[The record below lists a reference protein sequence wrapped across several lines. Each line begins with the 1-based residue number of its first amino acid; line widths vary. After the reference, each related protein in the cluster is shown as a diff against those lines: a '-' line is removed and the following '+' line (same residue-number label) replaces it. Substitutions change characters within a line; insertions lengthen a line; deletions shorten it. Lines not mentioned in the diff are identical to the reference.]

1 MSLKFGVL
9 GLMAEGALHG
19 YEVKTRFEALL
30 GGTSEVN
37 IGQVYG
43 TLQRLERD
51 GLIAAVG
58 ARGDR
63 GRQEYEL
70 TVAGRGALVAWL
82 GEPEDSPQQLR
93 GDIFLKLLLT
103 DRLANGQRR
112 GLLMKQRRVF
122 LQRMKDLSELE
133 RRTRSEGRDD
143 VALLIRGALLHTEA
157 DLKWVEELTS
167 EDNE

>member
-1 MSLKFGVL
+1 MSLRFGVL
-9 GLMAEGALHG
+9 GLLAENALHG
-19 YEVKTRFEALL
+19 YEVKTRFEAML

-51 GLIAAVG
+51 GLIETVG
-58 ARGDR
+58 VRGDR
-63 GRQEYEL
+63 GRQQYQL
-70 TVAGRGALVAWL
+70 TKAGRAVLDGWME
-82 GEPEDSPQQLR
+82 EPEDSPQTLR
-93 GDIFLKLLLT
+93 DDLFLKLLLT

-112 GLLMKQRRVF
+112 PLLMKQRRVF

-133 RRTRSEGRDD
+133 RRTRTEGRDD